1 MRSTDSRGEDRHT
14 LAIFRSVANNES
26 GSSLTC
32 LKLPRK
38 TKVFL
43 ASSRQPLRA
52 QVIHSEA
59 RS

>member
-1 MRSTDSRGEDRHT
+1 MRSSDSRGEDHHT
-14 LAIFRSVANNES
+14 LATFRSVATNES
-26 GSSLTC
+26 GTSLTC

-38 TKVFL
+38 TKVFP

-52 QVIHSEA
+52 QEIHSEA